1 MPSATRSGNAMKFP
15 VDQILN
21 LPEMKVLD
29 CQEIEGMGIV
39 ITIEKSVNY
48 STCPSCE
55 QIRVRASQ
63 TLLTISNS
71 KFKF

>member
-15 VDQILN
+15 VEEILN
-21 LPEMKVLD
+21 LPDMKVLD

-48 STCPSCE
+48 STCPSC
-55 QIRVRASQ
+55 Q
-63 TLLTISNS
+63 
-71 KFKF
+71 KC